1 MHMDVFHRDLL
12 LALAAMMIQRIEQHG
27 IGPGKLVRLA
37 QVLASRQADAIAA
50 LVAMGIK
57 K

>member
-37 QVLASRQADAIAA
+37 QVLASPLERLLANHGRADSIP
-50 LVAMGIK
+50 
-57 K
+57 